1 MTPIQEL
8 DKECLENAIENLIIY
23 TNEVKQLEERISYKK
38 SAITQYATENGVI
51 YSDSSHSVSLVYC
64 PNVEWQDEELDEL
77 ELEIQDYEQQIE
89 ALKYKQQQVK
99 DKKKA
104 RITELQSEIKTY
116 CIAQDKGVNEVWSE
130 FACIKSLEDKF
141 QVRISKSK
149 VNKETGKQES
159 DFERSW
165 IYKK

>member
-1 MTPIQEL
+1 MTPLQEI

-38 SAITQYATENGVI
+38 SAIIQHAQENGQL
-51 YSDSSHSVSLVYC
+51 YSDSSHSVSLVYT
-64 PNVEWQDEELDEL
+64 PNVEWQDEEIESCDLHIKDF
-77 ELEIQDYEQQIE
+77 EQQIE
-89 ALKYKQQQVK
+89 VLKHKQQKVK
-99 DKKKA
+99 EMRKA
-104 RITELQSEIKTY
+104 RISELQEEAKSKCVFVERGINQ
-116 CIAQDKGVNEVWSE
+116 IWQSFD
-130 FACIKSLEDKF
+130 FIKSLEDKF
-141 QVRISKSK
+141 QVCISKSK